1 MKITHILAM
10 STVFAG
16 ATLGSAATAIAD
28 DGLHGSYLY
37 KLANGRS
44 AMWNFTTTCSPTC
57 VAQVTLPDGN
67 VHQANLANGQ
77 WTMEANVADAAIC
90 NATGAPLAGTV
101 RYTWVARTLTGLT
114 LGTFN
119 RADCGGGPAVQATSL
134 PSTFTLTKVS

>member
-16 ATLGSAATAIAD
+16 VTLGSAATAIAD
-28 DGLHGSYLY
+28 DGLNGSYLF

-44 AMWNFTTTCSPTC
+44 GMWNFTTTCSPTC

-67 VHQANLANGQ
+67 IHQANLANGQ

-90 NATGAPLAGTV
+90 NAAGD
-101 RYTWVARTLTGLT
+101 
-114 LGTFN
+114 LGGV
-119 RADCGGGPAVQATSL
+119 GGS
-134 PSTFTLTKVS
+134 